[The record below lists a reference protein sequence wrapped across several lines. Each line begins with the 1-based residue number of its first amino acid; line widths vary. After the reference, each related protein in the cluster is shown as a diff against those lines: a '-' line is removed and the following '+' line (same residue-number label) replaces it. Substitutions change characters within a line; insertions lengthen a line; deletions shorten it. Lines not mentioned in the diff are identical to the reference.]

1 MSLVEF
7 PQSPHPNAYAVLGL
21 CCSHAAYCP
30 FYMFEGLDARG
41 GAGVRWVGRGRG
53 RERKEEKTKGGERL

>member
-1 MSLVEF
+1 MSLLEL
-7 PQSPHPNAYAVLGL
+7 PRSPHPNAYAVFGL

-53 RERKEEKTKGGERL
+53 RERK